1 MSKLRGAVIGAG
13 RMGRHHVRI
22 MAQHPDVELVG
33 VVDPDTEHAKT
44 VAKPWKAP
52 VFATVEELPDIDVA
66 VIVTPTQYHAETAF
80 KLMDRNVNLLIEK
93 PLAENPEVARKLVE
107 TAESKG
113 LTLAVGHVER
123 FNAAVQTLKKLTT
136 EPRMILI
143 ERMSPYTPHIKDS
156 VVYDLTIHDI
166 DLACWLAG
174 GNPVKVNAVGSKVF
188 SETTDVASTVIK
200 FDNGCIVTIETSRAT
215 QDKVRRI
222 SVTEKDRYIVADTLR
237 QTIEIKRQAEVS
249 YEGEGENLT
258 FAQASVVET
267 PMLVSAGEPLGVE
280 QNDFYQAVLNKTAPT
295 VPGRDGLRAVELVDV
310 IENACLDS

>member
-1 MSKLRGAVIGAG
+1 MAKLKGAVVGAG
-13 RMGRHHVRI
+13 RMGRHHIRI

-33 VVDPDTEHAKT
+33 VVDPDTEHAQA
-44 VAKPWKAP
+44 VARPWGAP
-52 VFATVEELPDIDVA
+52 VFATVEELPEVDVA
-66 VIVTPTQYHAETAF
+66 IIVTPTQYHAETAF

-93 PLAENPEVARKLVE
+93 PLAESPEVARKLVNIAHE
-107 TAESKG
+107 KG
-113 LTLAVGHVER
+113 LILAVGHVER
-123 FNAAVQTLKKLTT
+123 FNAAVQTLKKLVT

-143 ERMSPYTPHIKDS
+143 ERMSPYTPRIKDS

-174 GNPVKVNAVGSKVF
+174 GNPVKVEAIGSRVF
-188 SETTDVASTVIK
+188 SETTDVASSFIK

-258 FAQASVVET
+258 FAQASIVET
-267 PMLVSAGEPLGVE
+267 PMLMNAGEPLGIE
-280 QNDFYQAVLNKTAPT
+280 QNDFYQAVLNKTTPT
-295 VPGRDGLRAVELVDV
+295 VPGGDGLRAVELVDI
-310 IENACLDS
+310 IEKACLDN

>member
-1 MSKLRGAVIGAG
+1 MAKLRGAVIGAG

-33 VVDPDTEHAKT
+33 VVDPDTEHAQT
-44 VAKPWKAP
+44 VAQPWGAP
-52 VFATVEELPDIDVA
+52 VFATVDDLPDIDVA

-80 KLMDRNVNLLIEK
+80 KLMERNVNLLVEK
-93 PLAENPEVARKLVE
+93 PLAENPDVARRLVE
-107 TAESKG
+107 TAEAKG
-113 LTLAVGHVER
+113 LVLAVGHVER
-123 FNAAVQTLKKLTT
+123 FNAAVQTLKKLVN

-143 ERMSPYTPHIKDS
+143 ERMSPYTPRIKDS

-174 GNPVKVNAVGSKVF
+174 GNPVKVNAVGNNVF
-188 SETTDVASTVIK
+188 SETTDVASSIIK

-237 QTIEIKRQAEVS
+237 QTIEIRRQAEVS

-267 PMLVSAGEPLGVE
+267 PMLMSAGEPLGVE
-280 QNDFYQAVLNKTAPT
+280 QNDFYQAVINHTAPT

-310 IENACLDS
+310 IDKACSES